1 MANYEELK
9 RAVKQV
15 IKPNGVQEI
24 TGEILQNVLVKM
36 IDTFGDEYKCK
47 GVAVTTTTPQVSGKT
62 LYFASTPG
70 VYANFAGLS
79 VVKGEI
85 VAFAYDGA
93 NWTKTVLVDAS
104 NFATVE
110 LLGDCD
116 VSALNSGRTYDLSE
130 AIQAVPVDR
139 RKGGLVLKFVNKNTS
154 KYDVYYNV
162 NEQWSTQTNDWTP
175 LNLLSF
181 IEEIIKSYGNLQGVL
196 DGTIQIHN
204 ASPNGEVKRLD
215 TVLSELEE
223 EGENVFKNR
232 LAVSFIEEKFGKRA
246 VYFCKTNTFSNN
258 VDDWSKTPAGGAGG
272 GVSLLPF
279 NAIVR
284 NVIVSLSTATEGEV
298 VYDEV
303 KKRFLCLAD
312 GNYCAAW
319 IEQEAYGTPSNKGVE
334 PKEGVIYY
342 YLTNGSAYTWKD
354 GRMVQLSTGGG
365 NDLPEYVQQKI
376 NEIVEHAKQI
386 NKGEKGNPGEKGE
399 PGYFK
404 LVNHGTNDT
413 TFALTPNTMHVWG
426 EVPRLTLTLAPNPDN
441 RFVAE
446 YAFQFTCPAASGT
459 ELSLPSS
466 IKWLGNVFAP
476 KKGQTYQACIV
487 NGYFLIGGTQ

>member
-116 VSALNSGRTYDLSE
+116 VSALNSGRTYYLSE

-162 NEQWSTQTNDWTP
+162 NEQWSTQTSDWTP
-175 LNLLSF
+175 LNLLPF
-181 IEEIIKSYGNLQGVL
+181 IAEITTSYGNLQGVI

-204 ASPNGEVKRLD
+204 GSPKGELKTLEA
-215 TVLSELEE
+215 VLTELEDK
-223 EGENVFKNR
+223 GENVFNKR
-232 LAVSFIEEKFGKRA
+232 LAVSFVDAKTRQRVI
-246 VYFCKTNTFSNN
+246 YFCKVGQFSDNA
-258 VDDWSKTPAGGAGG
+258 DDWSKSLSGAGG
-272 GVSLLPF
+272 VALLPF
-279 NAIVR
+279 HEYVR
-284 NVIVSLSTATEGEV
+284 NASLTLSTATEGNV

-303 KKRFLCLAD
+303 TKRFLCRAD
-312 GNYCAAW
+312 GNYCPAW
-319 IEQEAYGTPSNKGVE
+319 IGQEAYGTPSNSGVE
-334 PKEGVIYY
+334 PKEGVIYFFV
-342 YLTNGSAYTWKD
+342 NDGSSYTWKA
-354 GRMVQLSTGGG
+354 GRMVRLSTGDGTE
-365 NDLPEYVQQKI
+365 LPEFVKQKI
-376 NEIVEHAKQI
+376 NEAVEYAKRI
-386 NKGEKGNPGEKGE
+386 NKGDKGERGEKGE

>member
-70 VYANFAGLS
+70 VYSNFAGLT
-79 VVKGEI
+79 VAKGEM
-85 VAFAYDGA
+85 VALLYD
-93 NWTKTVLVDAS
+93 NSSWSKSVLLDVT
-104 NFATVE
+104 NLATVE
-110 LLGDCD
+110 LLGECD
-116 VSALNSGRTYDLSE
+116 VTALNNGRTYDLAE

-139 RKGGLVLKFVNKNTS
+139 RKGGLILKYVNKDTS
-154 KYDVYYNV
+154 EYEIYYNV
-162 NEQWSTQTNDWTP
+162 NEQWSTQQDDWKS
-175 LNLLSF
+175 LKVSSLVAF
-181 IEEIIKSYGNLQGVL
+181 ITSGFSNISKEL
-196 DGTIQIHN
+196 DNTIHIHDG
-204 ASPNGEVKRLD
+204 SPNGEL
-215 TVLSELEE
+215 TTIYAALTELYDK
-223 EGENVFKNR
+223 GEDVYKKR
-232 LAVSFIEEKFGKRA
+232 LAVSFVDRKTRQRVI
-246 VYFCKTNTFSNN
+246 YFCKLGQFSDNA
-258 VDDWSKTPAGGAGG
+258 DDWSKSLSGAGG
-272 GVSLLPF
+272 GVALLPF
-279 NAIVR
+279 YEYVKNASITP
-284 NVIVSLSTATEGEV
+284 STAAEGNV
-298 VYDEV
+298 VYDEIT
-303 KKRFLCLAD
+303 KRFLCRAD
-312 GNYCAAW
+312 GNYCPTW
-319 IEQEAYGTPSNKGVE
+319 IGQEAYGTPFNNGVE

-342 YLTNGSAYTWKD
+342 FVEDGSTYTWKN
-354 GRMVQLSTGGG
+354 GRMIRLSTGDGTG
-365 NDLPEYVQQKI
+365 LSTLVKQKVD
-376 NEIVEHAKQI
+376 EVVENAKRI
-386 NKGEKGNPGEKGE
+386 AKGDKGEKGEKGE

-404 LVNHGTNDT
+404 LVNHGINDT

-426 EVPRLTLTLAPNPDN
+426 EVPRLTLTLAPNTDT

>member
-47 GVAVTTTTPQVSGKT
+47 GVAVPTTTPQVSGKT

-70 VYANFAGLS
+70 VYSNFAGLS
-79 VVKGEI
+79 VVKGEF
-85 VAFAYDGA
+85 VAFVYDGTS
-93 NWTKTVLVDAS
+93 WSKTVLLNVT
-104 NFATVE
+104 NLATVE

-116 VSALNSGRTYDLSE
+116 VSALNSGRMFDINE
-130 AIQAVPVDR
+130 AIQATPTDR
-139 RKGGLVLKFVNKNTS
+139 RKGGLILKFVNKNTS

-162 NEQWSTQTNDWTP
+162 NEQWSTDTGDWTP
-175 LNLLSF
+175 LNLLPF
-181 IEEIIKSYGNLQGVL
+181 ITEIIKSYGDFQGVV
-196 DGTIQIHN
+196 DDTIQIHN
-204 ASPNGEVKRLD
+204 GSPKGELKTLEA
-215 TVLSELEE
+215 VLTELEDK
-223 EGENVFKNR
+223 GENVFNKR
-232 LAVSFIEEKFGKRA
+232 LAVSFVDAKTRQRVI
-246 VYFCKTNTFSNN
+246 YFCKVGQFSDNA
-258 VDDWSKTPAGGAGG
+258 DDWSKSLSDAGGVA
-272 GVSLLPF
+272 LLPF
-279 NAIVR
+279 HEYVR
-284 NVIVSLSTATEGEV
+284 NASLTLSTATEGNV

-303 KKRFLCLAD
+303 TKRFLCRAD
-312 GNYCAAW
+312 GNYCPEW
-319 IEQEAYGTPSNKGVE
+319 IGQEAYGTPSNSGVE
-334 PKEGVIYY
+334 PKEGVIYFFM
-342 YLTNGSAYTWKD
+342 NDGSSYTWKA
-354 GRMVQLSTGGG
+354 GRMVRLSTGDGTE
-365 NDLPEYVQQKI
+365 LPDMVKQKVDEVIEY
-376 NEIVEHAKQI
+376 AKRI
-386 NKGEKGNPGEKGE
+386 NKGDKGERGEKGE

>member
-47 GVAVTTTTPQVSGKT
+47 GVAVTSTTPQVSGKT

-79 VVKGEI
+79 VVKGEF
-85 VAFAYDGA
+85 VAFVYDGTS
-93 NWTKTVLVDAS
+93 WSKTVLLDVT
-104 NFATVE
+104 NLATVE

-116 VSALNSGRTYDLSE
+116 VSALNNGRTYDINK
-130 AIQAVPVDR
+130 AIQAVPTDR
-139 RKGGLVLKFVNKNTS
+139 RKGGLILKFVNKKTS

-162 NEQWSTQTNDWTP
+162 NEQWSTQTSDWTP
-175 LNLLSF
+175 LNLLPF
-181 IEEIIKSYGNLQGVL
+181 ITEIIKSYGDFQQVV

-223 EGENVFKNR
+223 KGESVFKNR
-232 LAVSFIEEKFGKRA
+232 LAVSFVEEKFGKR
-246 VYFCKTNTFSNN
+246 VIYFCKTNTFSDNA
-258 VDDWSKTPAGGAGG
+258 DDWSKTPVGGAGG

-279 NAIVR
+279 TAVVR
-284 NVIVSLSTATEGEV
+284 NVIVSLSTATEGAV

-342 YLTNGSAYTWKD
+342 LPNGSAYTWK
-354 GRMVQLSTGGG
+354 GGNMVQLSTGGG
-365 NDLPEYVQQKI
+365 SDLPEFVQQKI

-426 EVPRLTLTLAPNPDN
+426 EVPRLTLTLAPNTDT

-466 IKWLGNVFAP
+466 LQWIGNVFKP
-476 KKGQTYQACIV
+476 QKGQTYQAYVI
-487 NGYFLIGGTQ
+487 NGFFVMGGTR

>member
-139 RKGGLVLKFVNKNTS
+139 RKGGLVLKFVNKDTS

-162 NEQWSTQTNDWTP
+162 NEQWSTQTSDWTP
-175 LNLLSF
+175 LNLLPF
-181 IEEIIKSYGNLQGVL
+181 IAEMIKSYGNLQGVL

-223 EGENVFKNR
+223 KGENFFKNR
-232 LAVSFIEEKFGKRA
+232 LAVSFIEEKFGKRV
-246 VYFCKTNTFSNN
+246 VYFCKTNTFSDNA
-258 VDDWSKTPAGGAGG
+258 DDWSKTPVGGAGG

-279 NAIVR
+279 TAVVR
-284 NVIVSLSTATEGEV
+284 NVIVSLSTATEGEI

-303 KKRFLCLAD
+303 KKHFLCVAD

-342 YLTNGSAYTWKD
+342 LPNGSAYTWK
-354 GRMVQLSTGGG
+354 GGNMVQLSTGGG
-365 NDLPEYVQQKI
+365 SDLPEFVQQKI

-466 IKWLGNVFAP
+466 LKWIGDVFKP
-476 KKGQTYQACIV
+476 QKGQTYQGCVV
-487 NGYFLIGGTQ
+487 NGLLIMGGTL

>member
-47 GVAVTTTTPQVSGKT
+47 GVAVPTTTPQVSGKT

-79 VVKGEI
+79 VVKGEF
-85 VAFAYDGA
+85 VAFVYDGTS
-93 NWTKTVLVDAS
+93 WTKTVLLDVT
-104 NFATVE
+104 NLATVE

-116 VSALNSGRTYDLSE
+116 VSALNSGRMYDINE
-130 AIQAVPVDR
+130 AIQAVPTDR
-139 RKGGLVLKFVNKNTS
+139 RKGGLILKFVNKNTS

-162 NEQWSTQTNDWTP
+162 NEQWSTQASDWIP
-175 LNLLSF
+175 LNLLPF
-181 IEEIIKSYGNLQGVL
+181 ITEIIKSYGTFQKVV

-204 ASPNGEVKRLD
+204 GSPKGELKTLEA
-215 TVLSELEE
+215 VLTELEE
-223 EGENVFKNR
+223 KGENVFNKR
-232 LAVSFIEEKFGKRA
+232 LAVSFVDVKTRQRVI
-246 VYFCKTNTFSNN
+246 YFCKVGQFSDNA
-258 VDDWSKTPAGGAGG
+258 DDWSKSLSGAGG
-272 GVSLLPF
+272 VALLPF
-279 NAIVR
+279 HEYVR
-284 NVIVSLSTATEGEV
+284 NASLTLSTATEGNV

-303 KKRFLCLAD
+303 TKRFLCRAD
-312 GNYCAAW
+312 GNYCPAW
-319 IEQEAYGTPSNKGVE
+319 IGQEAYGTPSNSGVE
-334 PKEGVIYY
+334 PKEGVIYFFM
-342 YLTNGSAYTWKD
+342 NDGSSYTWTK
-354 GRMVQLSTGGG
+354 GRMVRLSTGDGSE
-365 NDLPEYVQQKI
+365 LPDMVKQKVDEVVEY
-376 NEIVEHAKQI
+376 AKRI
-386 NKGEKGNPGEKGE
+386 NKGDKGERGEKGE

-466 IKWLGNVFAP
+466 LQWIGNVFKP
-476 KKGQTYQACIV
+476 QKGQTYQAYVI
-487 NGYFLIGGTQ
+487 NGFFVMGGTR

>member
-47 GVAVTTTTPQVSGKT
+47 GVAVTSTTPQVSGKT

-79 VVKGEI
+79 VVKGEF
-85 VAFAYDGA
+85 VAFAYDGT
-93 NWTKTVLVDAS
+93 NWSKTVLIDAS
-104 NFATVE
+104 NFATLDLINE
-110 LLGDCD
+110 YNATADNG
-116 VSALNSGRTYDLSE
+116 GRRFELSE
-130 AIQAVPVDR
+130 AINAIPAER
-139 RKGGLVLKFVNKNTS
+139 RKPGMFLKFVKSDTGKYILYYNTS
-154 KYDVYYNV
+154 
-162 NEQWSTQTNDWTP
+162 EQWSNRPAEWEM
-175 LNLLSF
+175 LSVVGVF
-181 IEEIIKSYGNLQGVL
+181 AEIVKRYVELEDIL
-196 DGTIQIHN
+196 DNTIQIHN
-204 ASPNGEVKRLD
+204 ASPNGEVKRLE
-215 TVLSELEE
+215 TVLSELEGK
-223 EGENVFKNR
+223 GENVYKNR

-284 NVIVSLSTATEGEV
+284 NVIVSLSTAIEGEI

-303 KKRFLCLAD
+303 KKHFLCVAD

-342 YLTNGSAYTWKD
+342 LPNGSAYTWK
-354 GRMVQLSTGGG
+354 GGNMVQLSTGGG
-365 NDLPEYVQQKI
+365 SDLPEFVQQKI
-376 NEIVEHAKQI
+376 NEVVEYSKRI
-386 NKGEKGNPGEKGE
+386 NKGDKGEPGEKGE

-466 IKWLGNVFAP
+466 LKWIGDVFKP
-476 KKGQTYQACIV
+476 QKGQTYQGCVV
-487 NGYFLIGGTQ
+487 NGLLVMGGTL

>member
-47 GVAVTTTTPQVSGKT
+47 GVAVTSTTPQVSGKT

-85 VAFAYDGA
+85 VAFAYDGT

-139 RKGGLVLKFVNKNTS
+139 RKGGLVLKFVNKDTS

-162 NEQWSTQTNDWTP
+162 NEQWSTWTGDWTP
-175 LNLLSF
+175 LNLLPF
-181 IEEIIKSYGNLQGVL
+181 VAEIIKSCNNLQNVL

-215 TVLSELEE
+215 TVLSELEDK
-223 EGENVFKNR
+223 GENVFKNR
-232 LAVSFIEEKFGKRA
+232 LAVSFVEEKFGKR
-246 VYFCKTNTFSNN
+246 VIYFCKTNTFSDNA
-258 VDDWSKTPAGGAGG
+258 DDWSKTPVGGAGG

-279 NAIVR
+279 TAVVR
-284 NVIVSLSTATEGEV
+284 NVIVSLSTAIEGEV

-342 YLTNGSAYTWKD
+342 LPNGSAYTWKD

-376 NEIVEHAKQI
+376 NEAVEYSKRI
-386 NKGEKGNPGEKGE
+386 NKGDKGEPGEKGE

-466 IKWLGNVFAP
+466 LKWIGDMFKP
-476 KKGQTYQACIV
+476 QKGQTYQGCVV
-487 NGYFLIGGTQ
+487 NGLLIMGGTL

>member
-47 GVAVTTTTPQVSGKT
+47 GVAVTSTTPQVSGKT

-79 VVKGEI
+79 VVKGEF
-85 VAFAYDGA
+85 VAFAYDGTS
-93 NWTKTVLVDAS
+93 WSKTVLIDAS
-104 NFATVE
+104 NFATLDFINDYNATTSNAGRRFE
-110 LLGDCD
+110 L
-116 VSALNSGRTYDLSE
+116 AE
-130 AIQAVPVDR
+130 AINAIPTER
-139 RKGGLVLKFVNKNTS
+139 RKAGMTLRFVKSDTG
-154 KYDVYYNV
+154 KYILYYNMS
-162 NEQWSTQTNDWTP
+162 EQWSNKPADWQP
-175 LNLLSF
+175 LSMVEF
-181 IEEIIKSYGNLQGVL
+181 IVQIIQSYSDIAEKFEN
-196 DGTIQIHN
+196 TIHIHN

-223 EGENVFKNR
+223 KGENVFKNR
-232 LAVSFIEEKFGKRA
+232 LAVSFIEEKFGKR
-246 VYFCKTNTFSNN
+246 VIYFCKTNTFSDDA
-258 VDDWSKTPAGGAGG
+258 DDWSKTPVGG
-272 GVSLLPF
+272 G
-279 NAIVR
+279 
-284 NVIVSLSTATEGEV
+284 
-298 VYDEV
+298 
-303 KKRFLCLAD
+303 
-312 GNYCAAW
+312 
-319 IEQEAYGTPSNKGVE
+319 
-334 PKEGVIYY
+334 
-342 YLTNGSAYTWKD
+342 GS
-354 GRMVQLSTGGG
+354 
-365 NDLPEYVQQKI
+365 DLPEFVQQKI

-466 IKWLGNVFAP
+466 LKWIGDVFKP
-476 KKGQTYQACIV
+476 QKGQTYQGCVV
-487 NGYFLIGGTQ
+487 NGLLIMGGTL

>member
-9 RAVKQV
+9 RSVKQV

-47 GVAVTTTTPQVSGKT
+47 GVAVTSTTPQVSGKT

-79 VVKGEI
+79 VAKGEI
-85 VAFAYDGA
+85 VAFAYDGT
-93 NWTKTVLVDAS
+93 NWTKTVLLDVT
-104 NFATVE
+104 NLATVE

-116 VSALNSGRTYDLSE
+116 VSALNNGRTYDINE
-130 AIQAVPVDR
+130 AIQAVPTDR
-139 RKGGLVLKFVNKNTS
+139 RKGGLILKFVNKKTS

-162 NEQWSTQTNDWTP
+162 NEQWSTQTSDWTP
-175 LNLLSF
+175 LNLLPF
-181 IEEIIKSYGNLQGVL
+181 IIEIIKSYGDIQRVV

-204 ASPNGEVKRLD
+204 ASPNGEVKRLE

-223 EGENVFKNR
+223 NGENVYKNR

-284 NVIVSLSTATEGEV
+284 NVIVSLSTATEGEI

-303 KKRFLCLAD
+303 KKHFLCVAD

-342 YLTNGSAYTWKD
+342 LPNGSAYTWK
-354 GRMVQLSTGGG
+354 GGNMVQLSTGGG
-365 NDLPEYVQQKI
+365 SDLPEFVQQKI

-426 EVPRLTLTLAPNPDN
+426 EVPRLTLTLAPNTDT

-446 YAFQFTCPAASGT
+446 YCFQFTCLAAIGT

-466 IKWLGNVFAP
+466 VKWLGNVFAP

-487 NGYFLIGGTQ
+487 NGFILIGGTQ

>member
-47 GVAVTTTTPQVSGKT
+47 GVAVPTTTPQVSGKT

-70 VYANFAGLS
+70 VYSNFAGLS
-79 VVKGEI
+79 VVKGEF
-85 VAFAYDGA
+85 VAFVYDGTS
-93 NWTKTVLVDAS
+93 WTKTVLLDVT
-104 NFATVE
+104 NLATVE
-110 LLGDCD
+110 LLGECD
-116 VSALNSGRTYDLSE
+116 VSALNNGRTYDINE
-130 AIQAVPVDR
+130 AIQAVPTDR
-139 RKGGLVLKFVNKNTS
+139 RKGGLILKFVNKDTS

-162 NEQWSTQTNDWTP
+162 NEQWSAQTSDWTP
-175 LNLLSF
+175 LNLLPF
-181 IEEIIKSYGNLQGVL
+181 ITEIIKSYGDFQGVF
-196 DGTIQIHN
+196 DDTIQIHN
-204 ASPNGEVKRLD
+204 GSPKGELKTLEA
-215 TVLSELEE
+215 VLTELEDK
-223 EGENVFKNR
+223 GENVFNKR
-232 LAVSFIEEKFGKRA
+232 LAVSFVDAKTRQRVI
-246 VYFCKTNTFSNN
+246 YFCKVGQFSDNA
-258 VDDWSKTPAGGAGG
+258 DDWSKSLSGAGG
-272 GVSLLPF
+272 VALLPF
-279 NAIVR
+279 HEYVR
-284 NVIVSLSTATEGEV
+284 NASLTLSTATEGNV

-303 KKRFLCLAD
+303 TKRFLCRAD
-312 GNYCAAW
+312 GNYCPAW
-319 IEQEAYGTPSNKGVE
+319 IGQEAYGTPSNSGVE
-334 PKEGVIYY
+334 PKEGVIYFFM
-342 YLTNGSAYTWKD
+342 NDGSSYTWKA
-354 GRMVQLSTGGG
+354 GRMVRLSTGDGTE
-365 NDLPEYVQQKI
+365 LPDMVKQKVDEVIEY
-376 NEIVEHAKQI
+376 AKRI
-386 NKGEKGNPGEKGE
+386 NKGDKGERGEKGE

-459 ELSLPSS
+459 ELSLPSF

>member
-1 MANYEELK
+1 MANYEDLK

-47 GVAVTTTTPQVSGKT
+47 GVAVTSTTPQVSGKT

-162 NEQWSTQTNDWTP
+162 NEQWSTQTSDWTT
-175 LNLLSF
+175 LNLLPL
-181 IEEIIKSYGNLQGVL
+181 IVEMTKSYENLQGVL

-223 EGENVFKNR
+223 KGENFFKNR
-232 LAVSFIEEKFGKRA
+232 LAVSFIEEKFGKRV
-246 VYFCKTNTFSNN
+246 VYFCKTNTFSDNA
-258 VDDWSKTPAGGAGG
+258 DDWSKTPVGGAGG

-279 NAIVR
+279 TAVVR
-284 NVIVSLSTATEGEV
+284 NVIVSLSTAIEGEI

-303 KKRFLCLAD
+303 KKHFLCVVD

-342 YLTNGSAYTWKD
+342 LPNGSAYTWK
-354 GRMVQLSTGGG
+354 GGNMVQLSTGGG
-365 NDLPEYVQQKI
+365 SDLPEFVQQKI

-466 IKWLGNVFAP
+466 LKWIGDVFKP
-476 KKGQTYQACIV
+476 QKGQTYQGCVV
-487 NGYFLIGGTQ
+487 NGLLIMGGTL

>member
-79 VVKGEI
+79 VVKGEF
-85 VAFAYDGA
+85 VAFAYDGT
-93 NWTKTVLVDAS
+93 NWSKTVLIDAS
-104 NFATVE
+104 NFATLDLVNEYNATTDNAGRRFE
-110 LLGDCD
+110 L
-116 VSALNSGRTYDLSE
+116 AE
-130 AIQAVPVDR
+130 AINAIPTER
-139 RKGGLVLKFVNKNTS
+139 RKAGMTLRFVKSDTGKYILYYNTS
-154 KYDVYYNV
+154 
-162 NEQWSTQTNDWTP
+162 EQWSNKPADWQP
-175 LNLLSF
+175 LS
-181 IEEIIKSYGNLQGVL
+181 IEEFMAEIIKSYNNLVEKL
-196 DGTIQIHN
+196 ENTIQIHN
-204 ASPNGEVKRLD
+204 ASPNREVKRLD

-223 EGENVFKNR
+223 KGENVFKNR
-232 LAVSFIEEKFGKRA
+232 LAVSFIEEKFGKR
-246 VYFCKTNTFSNN
+246 VIYFCKTNTFSDNA
-258 VDDWSKTPAGGAGG
+258 DDWSKTPVGGAGG

-279 NAIVR
+279 TAVVR

-303 KKRFLCLAD
+303 NKRFLCLAD

-376 NEIVEHAKQI
+376 NEAVEYSKRI
-386 NKGEKGNPGEKGE
+386 NKGDKGEKGE

-426 EVPRLTLTLAPNPDN
+426 EIESLYLSLAPNTEPDIL
-441 RFVAE
+441 AE
-446 YAFQFTCPAASGT
+446 YSFQFSTPTDKATTFSISGV
-459 ELSLPSS
+459 
-466 IKWLGNVFAP
+466 KWVNEFVPTIQAGKL
-476 KKGQTYQACIV
+476 YQGSIV
-487 NGYFLIGGTQ
+487 NGVAILVSN

>member
-47 GVAVTTTTPQVSGKT
+47 GVAVTSTTPQVSGKT

-79 VVKGEI
+79 VVKGEF

-93 NWTKTVLVDAS
+93 NWSKTVLIDAS
-104 NFATVE
+104 NFATLDLVNDYNATTDHAGRRFE
-110 LLGDCD
+110 L
-116 VSALNSGRTYDLSE
+116 AE
-130 AIQAVPVDR
+130 AINAIPTER
-139 RKGGLVLKFVNKNTS
+139 RKAGMTLRFVKSDTG
-154 KYDVYYNV
+154 KYILYYNMS
-162 NEQWSTQTNDWTP
+162 EQWSNKPADWQP
-175 LNLLSF
+175 LSMVEL
-181 IEEIIKSYGNLQGVL
+181 IAQIIQSYSDIVEKFEN
-196 DGTIQIHN
+196 TIQIHN

-223 EGENVFKNR
+223 KGESVFKNR
-232 LAVSFIEEKFGKRA
+232 LAVSFVEEKFGKR
-246 VYFCKTNTFSNN
+246 VIYFCKTNTFSDNA
-258 VDDWSKTPAGGAGG
+258 DDWSKTPVGGAGG

-284 NVIVSLSTATEGEV
+284 NVIVSLSTATEGEI

-303 KKRFLCLAD
+303 KKRFLCVAD

-376 NEIVEHAKQI
+376 NEAVEYSKRI
-386 NKGEKGNPGEKGE
+386 NKGDKGEPGEKGE

-441 RFVAE
+441 RYVAE

-466 IKWLGNVFAP
+466 LKWIGDVFKP
-476 KKGQTYQACIV
+476 QKGQTYQGCVV
-487 NGYFLIGGTQ
+487 NGLLIMGGTL

>member
-9 RAVKQV
+9 RSVKQV

-47 GVAVTTTTPQVSGKT
+47 GVAVTSTTPQVSGKT

-79 VVKGEI
+79 VAKGEI
-85 VAFAYDGA
+85 VAFAYDGT
-93 NWTKTVLVDAS
+93 NWTKTVLLDVT
-104 NFATVE
+104 NLATVE

-116 VSALNSGRTYDLSE
+116 VSALNNGRTYDINE
-130 AIQAVPVDR
+130 AIQAVPTDR
-139 RKGGLVLKFVNKNTS
+139 RKGGLILKFVNKKTS

-162 NEQWSTQTNDWTP
+162 NEQWSTQTSDWTP
-175 LNLLSF
+175 LNLLPF
-181 IEEIIKSYGNLQGVL
+181 ITEIIKSYVDIQRVV

-204 ASPNGEVKRLD
+204 ASPNGEVKRLE

-223 EGENVFKNR
+223 KGENVYKNR

-284 NVIVSLSTATEGEV
+284 NVIVSLSTATEGEI

-303 KKRFLCLAD
+303 KKHFLCVAD

-342 YLTNGSAYTWKD
+342 LPNGSAYTWK
-354 GRMVQLSTGGG
+354 GGNMVQLSTGGG
-365 NDLPEYVQQKI
+365 SDLPEFVQQKI

-426 EVPRLTLTLAPNPDN
+426 EVPRLTLTLAPNTDT

-446 YAFQFTCPAASGT
+446 YCFQFTCPAASGT

-466 IKWLGNVFAP
+466 VKWLGNVFAP

-487 NGYFLIGGTQ
+487 NGFILIGGTQ

>member
-47 GVAVTTTTPQVSGKT
+47 GVAVTSTTPQVSGKT

-79 VVKGEI
+79 VVKGEF
-85 VAFAYDGA
+85 VAFAYDGT
-93 NWTKTVLVDAS
+93 NWSKTVLIDAS
-104 NFATVE
+104 NFATLDLVNDYNATTDNAGRRFE
-110 LLGDCD
+110 L
-116 VSALNSGRTYDLSE
+116 AE
-130 AIQAVPVDR
+130 AINAIPTER
-139 RKGGLVLKFVNKNTS
+139 RKAGMTLRFVKSDTGR
-154 KYDVYYNV
+154 YILYYNMS
-162 NEQWSTQTNDWTP
+162 EQWSNSPTDWQP
-175 LNLLSF
+175 LSMVEL
-181 IEEIIKSYGNLQGVL
+181 IAQIIQSYSDIVEKFEN
-196 DGTIQIHN
+196 TIQIHN
-204 ASPNGEVKRLD
+204 ASPNGEVKRLE
-215 TVLSELEE
+215 TVLSELEGK
-223 EGENVFKNR
+223 GENVFKNR

-279 NAIVR
+279 TAVVR

-319 IEQEAYGTPSNKGVE
+319 IEQEAYGTPSNSGVE
-334 PKEGVIYY
+334 PKEGVIFFFVGD
-342 YLTNGSAYTWKD
+342 GSSYTWKD
-354 GRMVQLSTGGG
+354 GRMVRLSIGDGSA
-365 NDLPEYVQQKI
+365 LPTLVKQKI
-376 NEIVEHAKQI
+376 DEAVEYAKRI
-386 NKGEKGNPGEKGE
+386 NKGDKGEKGES
-399 PGYFK
+399 GYFK
-404 LVNHGTNDT
+404 LENHGTSDT

-426 EVPRLTLTLAPNPDN
+426 EVESLNLSISPNEDHTIL
-441 RFVAE
+441 AE
-446 YAFQFTCPAASGT
+446 YCFQFTTPATKPT
-459 ELSLPSS
+459 EFQIQGVEWQDNFVP
-466 IKWLGNVFAP
+466 IIA
-476 KKGQTYQACIV
+476 KGKTYQGSIV
-487 NGYFLIGGTQ
+487 NGIAIMISN

>member
-47 GVAVTTTTPQVSGKT
+47 GVAVTTTIPQVSGKT

-116 VSALNSGRTYDLSE
+116 VSALNSGRTYYLSE

-162 NEQWSTQTNDWTP
+162 NEQWSTQTSDWTS
-175 LNLLSF
+175 LNLLPF
-181 IEEIIKSYGNLQGVL
+181 IAEMIKSYGDLQGVL
-196 DGTIQIHN
+196 AGTIQIHN

-223 EGENVFKNR
+223 KGERVFKSR

-279 NAIVR
+279 NSIVR
-284 NVIVSLSTATEGEV
+284 NVIVSLSTAIEGKI

-303 KKRFLCLAD
+303 KKHFLCVAD

-342 YLTNGSAYTWKD
+342 LPNGSAYTWK
-354 GRMVQLSTGGG
+354 GGNMVQLSTGGG
-365 NDLPEYVQQKI
+365 NDLPDFVQQKI
-376 NEIVEHAKQI
+376 NEAVEYAKRI
-386 NKGEKGNPGEKGE
+386 NKGDTGEKGE

-487 NGYFLIGGTQ
+487 NGYFLIGGTQK

>member
-47 GVAVTTTTPQVSGKT
+47 GVAVTSTTPQVSGKT

-70 VYANFAGLS
+70 VYSNFAGLS
-79 VVKGEI
+79 VAKGEI
-85 VAFAYDGA
+85 VAFAYDGT

-104 NFATVE
+104 NFATLDLINEYNATADNAGRRFE
-110 LLGDCD
+110 LP
-116 VSALNSGRTYDLSE
+116 E
-130 AIQAVPVDR
+130 AISAIPAER
-139 RKGGLVLKFVNKNTS
+139 RKPGMFLKFIKSDTGKYILYYNTS
-154 KYDVYYNV
+154 
-162 NEQWSTQTNDWTP
+162 EQWSNKPAEWEP
-175 LNLLSF
+175 LSAV
-181 IEEIIKSYGNLQGVL
+181 EIIAEVVKSYTELADKV
-196 DGTIQIHN
+196 DDTIQIHN
-204 ASPNGEVKRLD
+204 ASPNGEVKRLE
-215 TVLSELEE
+215 TILSELEE
-223 EGENVFKNR
+223 KGENVFKNR

-258 VDDWSKTPAGGAGG
+258 VDDWSKTPAGGASG

-284 NVIVSLSTATEGEV
+284 NVIVSLSTAIEGEI

-303 KKRFLCLAD
+303 KRHFLCVAD
-312 GNYCAAW
+312 GNYCVAW
-319 IEQEAYGTPSNKGVE
+319 IEQETYGTPSNKGVE

-342 YLTNGSAYTWKD
+342 LPNGSAYTWK
-354 GRMVQLSTGGG
+354 GGNMVQLSTGGG
-365 NDLPEYVQQKI
+365 SDLPEFVQQKI

-426 EVPRLTLTLAPNPDN
+426 EVPRLTLTLAPNTDT

-446 YAFQFTCPAASGT
+446 YAFQFTCPAAIGT

-466 IKWLGNVFAP
+466 LQWIGNVFKP
-476 KKGQTYQACIV
+476 QKGQTYQAYVI
-487 NGYFLIGGTQ
+487 NGFFVMGGTR

>member
-47 GVAVTTTTPQVSGKT
+47 GVAVPTTTPQVSGKT

-70 VYANFAGLS
+70 VYSNFAGLS
-79 VVKGEI
+79 VVKGEF
-85 VAFAYDGA
+85 VAFVYDGTS
-93 NWTKTVLVDAS
+93 WSKTVLLNVT
-104 NFATVE
+104 NLATVE

-116 VSALNSGRTYDLSE
+116 VSALNNGRTYDINE
-130 AIQAVPVDR
+130 AIQAVPTDR
-139 RKGGLVLKFVNKNTS
+139 RKGGLILKFVNKNTS
-154 KYDVYYNV
+154 KYNVYYNV
-162 NEQWSTQTNDWTP
+162 NEQWSAQTGDWTP
-175 LNLLSF
+175 LNLLPF
-181 IEEIIKSYGNLQGVL
+181 ITEIIKSYGDFQRVV

-204 ASPNGEVKRLD
+204 ASPNGEVKRLE

-284 NVIVSLSTATEGEV
+284 NVIVSLSTATEGEI

-303 KKRFLCLAD
+303 KRHFLCVAD

-342 YLTNGSAYTWKD
+342 LPNGSAYTWK
-354 GRMVQLSTGGG
+354 GGNMVQLSTGGG
-365 NDLPEYVQQKI
+365 SDLPEFVQQKI

-426 EVPRLTLTLAPNPDN
+426 EVPRLTLTLAPNTDT

-446 YAFQFTCPAASGT
+446 YAFQFTCPAAIGT

-466 IKWLGNVFAP
+466 LQWIGNVFKP
-476 KKGQTYQACIV
+476 QKGQTYQAYVI
-487 NGYFLIGGTQ
+487 NGFFVMGGTR

>member
-116 VSALNSGRTYDLSE
+116 VSALNSGRAYDLSE

-162 NEQWSTQTNDWTP
+162 NEQWSTQASGWTP
-175 LNLLSF
+175 LNLLPF
-181 IEEIIKSYGNLQGVL
+181 IAEMIKSYKNLQGVL

-215 TVLSELEE
+215 TVLSELEDK
-223 EGENVFKNR
+223 GESVFKNR
-232 LAVSFIEEKFGKRA
+232 LAVSFVEEKFGKR
-246 VYFCKTNTFSNN
+246 VIYFCKTNTFSDNA
-258 VDDWSKTPAGGAGG
+258 DDWSKTPVGGAGG

-279 NAIVR
+279 TAVVR
-284 NVIVSLSTATEGEV
+284 NVIVSLSTTIEGEV

-319 IEQEAYGTPSNKGVE
+319 IEQEAYGTPSNNGVE

-376 NEIVEHAKQI
+376 NEAVEFSKRI
-386 NKGEKGNPGEKGE
+386 NKGDKGEPGEKGE

-466 IKWLGNVFAP
+466 LKWIGDVFKP
-476 KKGQTYQACIV
+476 QKGQTYQGCVV
-487 NGYFLIGGTQ
+487 NGLLIMGGTL